1 MGTINL
7 SNSNA
12 LTRAFQKFEES
23 TPFETD
29 PIRNA
34 IDTKMARVEVQINAA
49 AIKAA
54 DEALG
59 TILDLIA

>member
-1 MGTINL
+1 MGTINPA
-7 SNSNA
+7 NSNA
-12 LTRAFQKFEES
+12 ITMAFRKFEDV

-29 PIRNA
+29 PIKNA
-34 IDTKMARVEVQINAA
+34 IDTKLARIQVQINAA
-49 AIKAA
+49 AIRSA